1 MIYLICLAAWIISMS
16 PTAAFADMAGPPEAF
31 FLAFPVAVLG
41 LIALMMFLAFK
52 FLTVVK
58 NNNEE
63 SEKPPKADTRAEAGG
78 ETRPAEMRTARLWF
92 IELRYDVRFIA
103 LSKIVF
109 TAAFVIVVI
118 LVAIGRDEMQKRRAE
133 KMRINGKTKAKQD
146 CDTLIQAILRHN
158 SLEGVEVKDRYMA
171 ELKGK
176 YITNL
181 DEIKDVWGSRYE
193 HDHARKTVYSKG
205 PDGLHRDAAEAG
217 GGADVEENKDDIFL
231 FYGKR

>member
-1 MIYLICLAAWIISMS
+1 MIYLICLAACIISIF

-41 LIALMMFLAFK
+41 LIALMMYLAFN

-58 NNNEE
+58 NDNEE
-63 SEKPPKADTRAEAGG
+63 SEKPPTAATRAEAGG

-92 IELRYDVRFIA
+92 IELKYDVRYIA
-103 LSKIVF
+103 FSKYVF
-109 TAAFVIVVI
+109 AAAFVIVLI
-118 LVAIGRDEMQKRRAE
+118 LVEIGQDEIQKRTAE
-133 KMRINGKTKAKQD
+133 KIRINGKTKAKQD

-205 PDGLHRDAAEAG
+205 PDGLHRDAAED
-217 GGADVEENKDDIFL
+217 GGANIEENKDDIFL
-231 FYGKR
+231 FYGKH